1 MKCSYTDIA
10 IDCYTCF
17 DPACSELAVRYFNDP
32 SLPILPVLERNIHEL
47 LMIISITRVNV
58 YCMYSIA
65 ILAY

>member
-1 MKCSYTDIA
+1 MKRSYTDIA

-47 LMIISITRVNV
+47 LISITRVNV
-58 YCMYSIA
+58 YCMHSIA